1 MNVKYDNNIEAFFAL
16 VRAGLWEQEVRL
28 LSYGAIDFKEIYRL
42 ADEQAVVG
50 LVAAGIKHVVDVNVP
65 KEDVL
70 QFVGQALNL
79 EQWNLAMN
87 SFISAIVEKM
97 RRAGIFT
104 LLVKGQGI
112 AQCYEKPLWRTCGD
126 IDFYLSESNY
136 QVAKEFLKPLATLVD
151 IEDSKRLHLGMTIE
165 TWAVELHGTMHS
177 DFSNKMNEGLDDVH
191 HTIFYGGEVR
201 SWNNDGITV
210 FLPSADNDII
220 IVFTHFL
227 QHFYVGG
234 IGLRQI
240 SDWCRL
246 LWTYREQIDI
256 KLLENRL
263 KKMGLVSE
271 WKAFGALAV
280 EYLDMPRKAMPLYDE
295 SRKWQKK
302 ASFLKKL
309 IMDAGNLGVNNES
322 YRFSQSQKVNKRTV
336 FWRRL
341 KEFSRLTLLFPLDAP
356 LFFCTYLFNRIVN
369 PRG

>member
-1 MNVKYDNNIEAFFAL
+1 MTCNNNEQAFFAL
-16 VRAGLWEQEVRL
+16 MKAGLWEQNVRL
-28 LSYGAIDFKEIYRL
+28 SSYETIDFSEIYRL
-42 ADEQAVVG
+42 AEEQAVVG
-50 LVAAGIKHVVDVNVP
+50 LVTAGLEHVVDIKVP
-65 KEDVL
+65 QEWVL
-70 QFVGQALNL
+70 QFVGESLQI
-79 EQWNLAMN
+79 EQQNKDMN
-87 SFISAIVEKM
+87 HFIGTLVDKM
-97 RRAGIFT
+97 RGVGIYT

-112 AQCYEKPLWRTCGD
+112 AQCYEKPLWRAFGD
-126 IDFYLSESNY
+126 VDFYLSESNY
-136 QVAKEFLKPLATLVD
+136 QTAKEFLRPLASHVED
-151 IEDSKRLHLGMTIE
+151 EDSRRLHLGMTID
-165 TWAVELHGTMHS
+165 TWSVELHGTLHS
-177 DFSNKMNEGLDDVH
+177 DFSNRMNKGLDDVH
-191 HTIFYGGEVR
+191 RAIFYGGEVR
-201 SWNNDGITV
+201 SWNNEGVSV
-210 FLPSADNDII
+210 FMASADNDVI

-234 IGLRQI
+234 IGFRQI
-240 SDWCRL
+240 CDWCRL

-256 KLLENRL
+256 KLLGIRL

-280 EYLDMPRKAMPLYDE
+280 EYLDMPQKAMPLYDD

-302 ASFLKKL
+302 ASFLKRL

-322 YRFSQSQKVNKRTV
+322 YRFSQSQKVNKRMV